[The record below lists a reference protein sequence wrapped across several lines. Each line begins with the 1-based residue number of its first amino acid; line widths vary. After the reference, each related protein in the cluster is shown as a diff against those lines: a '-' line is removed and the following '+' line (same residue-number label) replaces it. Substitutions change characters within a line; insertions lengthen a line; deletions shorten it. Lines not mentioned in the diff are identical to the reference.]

1 MALQLLK
8 ALEEHPH
15 VIANGYTVF
24 LDEKCLA
31 GVAIGEPW
39 QEGLYQGLRGSDLIV
54 LLVSNA
60 GLQSCA
66 TAHERADNY
75 LLEVEHALAMR
86 EAGLAKVF
94 PIFLKTDAAARFDYT
109 LTQYS
114 EQEAYHPWAQRP
126 VRDTLKELFSLQ
138 GVKFELVRTNQL
150 QGALVTTVESV
161 LDNLGKFIGHLS
173 LVFLS
178 ELGA

>member
-1 MALQLLK
+1 MALQMLK

-60 GLQSCA
+60 GLQGC
-66 TAHERADNY
+66 TRAHDCRDNY
-75 LLEVEHALAMR
+75 LLEIEQALYMR
-86 EAGLAKVF
+86 KEKLAKVF
-94 PIFLKTDAAARFDYT
+94 PIFLKPNAVANFDYA

-114 EQEAYHPWAQRP
+114 EQEAYHPWARRP
-126 VRDTLKELFSLQ
+126 VRDTLED
-138 GVKFELVRTNQL
+138 V
-150 QGALVTTVESV
+150 AIH
-161 LDNLGKFIGHLS
+161 GKSHS
-173 LVFLS
+173 AASYFLCRV
-178 ELGA
+178 